1 MHLVVNSKIASDL
14 SESSLRS
21 VLAWI
26 EQVADMKEEKIV
38 EITVSTKT
46 RTKEENKG
54 RITKKTSVLSDSS
67 SQPCEGR
74 YMLKK
79 FIFVF

>member
-1 MHLVVNSKIASDL
+1 MHILLLIVNLTYHEFIAIRREARSENVVDDDGIDSTLQGDKMT
-14 SESSLRS
+14 SER
-21 VLAWI
+21 
-26 EQVADMKEEKIV
+26 
-38 EITVSTKT
+38 
-46 RTKEENKG
+46 RKG
-54 RITKKTSVLSDSS
+54 RITKTSVLSDSS